1 MAEACF
7 CGGSVTSGPVVLAT
21 RSTRAVTKAQN
32 TADFSVF
39 KFILFLN
46 QHCRAFY
53 TIFFLTRKAYNYVT
67 RKTLY
72 AVRKELLRF
81 YVDAK
86 TLADR
91 PFSGFKSLSTKYQ
104 NTLAGVS
111 FNGGE
116 SGMVRDIAAQCL
128 FHGFHSLTLTGMLP
142 HAFQL

>member
-1 MAEACF
+1 MSHENI
-7 CGGSVTSGPVVLAT
+7 V
-21 RSTRAVTKAQN
+21 
-32 TADFSVF
+32 
-39 KFILFLN
+39 
-46 QHCRAFY
+46 CRP
-53 TIFFLTRKAYNYVT
+53 
-67 RKTLY
+67 
-72 AVRKELLRF
+72 KELLRF

-91 PFSGFKSLSTKYQ
+91 PFSGVQIPLSTKYQ
-104 NTLAGVS
+104 KNTLAGVS